1 MSKINLANKV
11 VCFGVNGIT
20 IFQGLKISVTIQ
32 FTNKHC
38 PFLIGI
44 HCMAHQ
50 CNLDVQ
56 AFSFL
61 TFVVNFEA
69 LLASMYTYYSQS
81 PKRHLGCTKLAE
93 VIESKGLNFFR
104 NIQT

>member
-1 MSKINLANKV
+1 MSKIDLANKV

-20 IFQGLKISVTIQ
+20 IFQGLKIGVTIQ
-32 FTNKHC
+32 LTNKHC
-38 PFLIGI
+38 PFLIGN
-44 HCMAHQ
+44 HCMAHR
-50 CNLDVQ
+50 CNLDFQ
-56 AFSFL
+56 TFSSV
-61 TFVVNFEA
+61 TFVVNVEA

-93 VIESKGLNFFR
+93 VIGSRGLNFFR